1 MLSEMLWLITQDT
14 FDDMKISM
22 ESRQLETS
30 ILILGNPLIS
40 FLETCIPCS
49 AFLRIVL
56 LINLFLSYTFNLLLQ
71 QHVGQ
76 LNSTI

>member
-1 MLSEMLWLITQDT
+1 MLSETAHYAGT
-14 FDDMKISM
+14 FDDMKRNM
-22 ESRQLETS
+22 ESRLLETS

-49 AFLRIVL
+49 AFLRLVL

-71 QHVGQ
+71 QPVDQ
-76 LNSTI
+76 FNSTL